1 MSLEYLQKNKVLKS
15 ALLFSPE
22 GAIAVLIGLF
32 ALTVCSFLVFGCATL
47 PKLDIEAV
55 PVDHFQPYASPEGE
69 SIFPKS
75 VDADIPNVDIL
86 ALSDDVKALLD
97 ESITPIKNRKKRLYA
112 LVEVL
117 IDKVRYDAEN
127 DRYGTRTAQETYD
140 AGTANC
146 LSFSN
151 LFVAMA
157 RYVGLSVQFQEV
169 PTPPNWIR
177 TGEALFFTHHIGA
190 LIDVYDSLDHTVHL
204 GFGEADRIVVWNN
217 APDQYFFSPSNLGPF
232 GAEINPRFGR
242 PIADHCAF
250 AQYYNNIGSQYL
262 AEGNSSDAFRYFVK
276 AIKVDPGLSFAWSN
290 LGVVYSR
297 NNQLRAA
304 EAAFLQGLN
313 AIQRQDDT
321 TALNIMNNMVKLY
334 ERSGDKEKA
343 EFYLKEVESHREK
356 NPYYLY
362 ALAKTFYHEA
372 SYEKSVKYFKAAIRR
387 KDDDHLFYYGL
398 ALAYFKLGDL
408 EGVEENIDK
417 ARYYAWDEGK
427 KAYYDRLRDTLVNS
441 MVSQ

>member
-1 MSLEYLQKNKVLKS
+1 MSLDYLSKNKVLES
-15 ALLFSPE
+15 ALLFKPK
-22 GAIAVLIGLF
+22 GAIAALIGLF
-32 ALTVCSFLVFGCATL
+32 VSTAFSFLLFGCATA
-47 PKLDIEAV
+47 PKYHIEAV
-55 PVDHFQPYASPEGE
+55 PVDQFQPYAGPEGQL
-69 SIFPKS
+69 IFPQS

-86 ALSDDVKALLD
+86 ALGDNIRTLLD
-97 ESITPIKNRKKRLYA
+97 ESIAPIRNRKRRLEA

-117 IDKVRYDAEN
+117 IDEVRYDAEN

-313 AIQRQDDT
+313 VIQRQDDT

-343 EFYLKEVESHREK
+343 
-356 NPYYLY
+356 
-362 ALAKTFYHEA
+362 
-372 SYEKSVKYFKAAIRR
+372 
-387 KDDDHLFYYGL
+387 
-398 ALAYFKLGDL
+398 
-408 EGVEENIDK
+408 
-417 ARYYAWDEGK
+417 
-427 KAYYDRLRDTLVNS
+427 
-441 MVSQ
+441 